1 MEYGI
6 HLFTPQISLQQLKLS
21 VSYVIIPS
29 EARFINLS
37 HTQLASHVLIA
48 QQGRNSSCEYFYRS
62 LGCRQLTSSSCDVRV
77 HFRVARQCY
86 FKYESNPVGHYHVLF
101 KLKCISL
108 RLLPSKLLAFPENLY
123 PWIHMLHWGKLKMNW
138 FVLCRSM
145 WPIDQIKD
153 WFQLHTSIHRWPR
166 EWIKTEIMQN
176 GFEIM
181 PLS

>member
-108 RLLPSKLLAFPENLY
+108 RLLPSKRPCFSWKSVPLNSYVTLGETKNELVCSLPINVVDWSNQRLVSAPY
-123 PWIHMLHWGKLKMNW
+123 IHPPL
-138 FVLCRSM
+138 
-145 WPIDQIKD
+145 
-153 WFQLHTSIHRWPR
+153 TSRV
-166 EWIKTEIMQN
+166 N
-176 GFEIM
+176 
-181 PLS
+181 